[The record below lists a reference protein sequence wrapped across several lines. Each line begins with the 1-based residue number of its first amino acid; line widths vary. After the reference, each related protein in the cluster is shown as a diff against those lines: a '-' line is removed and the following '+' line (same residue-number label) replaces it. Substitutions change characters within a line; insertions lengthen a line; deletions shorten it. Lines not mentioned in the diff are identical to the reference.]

1 MKHDQ
6 SNAHAIDELDD
17 IRTEYKTAKRKLEKY
32 DTFIDNNQMAIVFL
46 LILLAIGGIIAAAVI
61 DNGRLAKSG
70 IFYASLALFP
80 VGIIFAIISGARQS
94 SIKKLEQKIEKLR
107 REAALFQKQS
117 SETRPQ
123 THVTRDELGLYEGID
138 ESEKKPHRV
147 AVGFLAVIITIAII
161 AIPIMIA
168 QGNAAREEA
177 ARRDERARL
186 EQVQQEARDR
196 SFQQQRDAINSQNN
210 NAPTQCIGSNI
221 GSTYYTNCY

>member
-1 MKHDQ
+1 MRHDQ
-6 SNAHAIDELDD
+6 SNTHSIDELDD

-46 LILLAIGGIIAAAVI
+46 LILLAIGGVIAAAVI

-70 IFYASLALFP
+70 IFYASLAMFP

-94 SIKKLEQKIEKLR
+94 SRKRLEQKIEKLR
-107 REAALFQKQS
+107 REAVLFQKQS
-117 SETRPQ
+117 SETQSQ
-123 THVTRDELGLYEGID
+123 THVSRDELGLYDDIDRSENKSSHVAFGI
-138 ESEKKPHRV
+138 
-147 AVGFLAVIITIAII
+147 LAVIVTIAILTV
-161 AIPIMIA
+161 PFLIA

-177 ARRDERARL
+177 AQREEKARQ

-210 NAPTQCIGSNI
+210 NTPTQCVGSNI